1 MCDQKNQRY
10 VRQPPETVGYDVSLS
25 EIEDFAKIFN
35 VEDRGQA
42 VIADFKKREA
52 DLRKEFVEQ
61 KISPLFSGSA
71 HPLCGRLRSA

>member
-1 MCDQKNQRY
+1 MYGSRQKLWDMTY
-10 VRQPPETVGYDVSLS
+10 LYK

-52 DLRKEFVEQ
+52 DLRKEFG
-61 KISPLFSGSA
+61 KSKKTFRLSSGSPVR
-71 HPLCGRLRSA
+71 PLLLTPTSAVK